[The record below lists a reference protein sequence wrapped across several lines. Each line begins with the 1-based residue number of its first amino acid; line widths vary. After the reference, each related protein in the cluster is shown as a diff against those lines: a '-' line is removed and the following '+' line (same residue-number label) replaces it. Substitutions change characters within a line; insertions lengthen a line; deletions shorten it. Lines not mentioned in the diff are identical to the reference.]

1 MAYSSVRTL
10 PGIHVN
16 FICIYKHIIHKHTY
30 CCCSLSHVRLRNPID
45 YSMPGFPVLHYLLEF
60 VQSHAHWVGDAIQPS
75 HPLPSPPAFS
85 SCLQS
90 FPASGSLL
98 MSWLFALGGQSIG
111 PSVLASVLPMNNKV
125 PLGLTGLISLQSTGF
140 DSDGKD
146 SAWSAGDLGSITSL
160 GRSPGEGNG
169 NPVQYP
175 CL

>member
-1 MAYSSVRTL
+1 MVYSSVRTV

-16 FICIYKHIIHKHTY
+16 FICIYKHIIHNIHMWLFTQS
-30 CCCSLSHVRLRNPID
+30 CTTLQPHRLQHARLPCPSLS
-45 YSMPGFPVLHYLLEF
+45 PGVCSKSCPLSRWCHSIISFSIV
-60 VQSHAHWVGDAIQPS
+60 PS
-75 HPLPSPPAFS
+75 S

-98 MSWLFALGGQSIG
+98 MSWLFVLGGQSIG
-111 PSVLASVLPMNNKV
+111 ASVLAPVLPMNNQV

-140 DSDGKD
+140 GSDGQE
-146 SAWSAGDLGSITSL
+146 SAWSTGDLGSIPSL

-169 NPVQYP
+169 NPLQYS